1 MSVHL
6 TRRTCLR
13 VPSVAVLDHDGPR
26 EYLRGLVHLVENIQ
40 HCLAAGPTGQMVKVQ
55 LGHAPKGLGIKLGKD
70 LVRQQGVHPP
80 GRQEVV
86 LFRIDDMPSGTELVD
101 QLVSQVRQCV
111 RCWAVMLVSDSTCSS
126 RMDDCR

>member
-26 EYLRGLVHLVENIQ
+26 GYLRGLVHLVENIQ
-40 HCLAAGPTGQMVKVQ
+40 HCLAGGPTGQMVKVQ

-80 GRQEVV
+80 VWGKPPDRGDTTPRPEPGTGREQ
-86 LFRIDDMPSGTELVD
+86 
-101 QLVSQVRQCV
+101 
-111 RCWAVMLVSDSTCSS
+111 S
-126 RMDDCR
+126 RNTPLGG